1 MSMSSRRIGGV
12 FLPMLMLLAAC
23 QASPPPA
30 GQVEPAGGA
39 SAGGASAGGASA
51 GGGGVS
57 SHPPTPLRT
66 ATSGSSELGVVHAGL
81 AANGTS
87 IVVHVGQRLVVD
99 LADHW
104 TAPAARA
111 REASVTAPLQPL
123 RRGLAQG
130 FPVPGPASA
139 TFTAVRVGWALVT
152 AETDYACL
160 HAVPACALPQQS
172 FTITVKV
179 LPSPGKGAGP
189 PPVPAPS

>member
-1 MSMSSRRIGGV
+1 MSPRRIGWV
-12 FLPMLMLLAAC
+12 FVPMLMLLPAC
-23 QASPPPA
+23 QASQLPA
-30 GQVEPAGGA
+30 GPAEPAGGA
-39 SAGGASAGGASA
+39 SSGASTGGSSTGS
-51 GGGGVS
+51 GG
-57 SHPPTPLRT
+57 RT
-66 ATSGSSELGVVHAGL
+66 AKPTATPAEVTNRPSELGAAHAGL

-99 LADHW
+99 LAEHW

-111 REASVTAPLQPL
+111 REGSVTAPLQPL
-123 RRGLAQG
+123 RRGRAQG

-139 TFTAVRVGWALVT
+139 TFTAVRVGSAVVT
-152 AETDYACL
+152 AKTDYACL

-172 FTITVKV
+172 FTVTVRV